1 MIQRVLTAAV
11 ALLAAAASSAQAPAR
26 AVPGAPAIPA
36 MPAAVDYADP
46 ANWLCLPGRDDACA
60 RPLPTAS
67 LNPDDYGPVVLV
79 GPAADPKIDCFYV
92 YPTVSRDPGDNS
104 DMIPGLE
111 ETGAAWVQFAR
122 FGTVCRTF
130 APLYR
135 QSTIALLDKAMRG
148 GGVAA
153 LGPAYAIAYRDV
165 EAAWRHYLDHDNKGR
180 PFVLIGHSQGSILL
194 SRLIAEDIENSPAAS
209 RMLSAVLAGAVV
221 EVPQGKLIGGTFKR
235 FPLCGRVG
243 ETGCILNWSSF
254 RAESPPGQGSLFGR
268 ARTPAMTAA
277 CTNPAGLASGEAPL
291 DSIWYA
297 PRNGSASGPV
307 AWSAAGPPP
316 APFLATRGLI
326 SARCVHDGSAGYL
339 AIRVNADPGDKRTDR
354 IPGDVVVMGA
364 PLPGWGLHLVDM
376 NVAMTDVIALI
387 AAQRDA
393 WLRAH

>member
-1 MIQRVLTAAV
+1 MILRA
-11 ALLAAAASSAQAPAR
+11 LAAAAALSTATLSTAQAPAP
-26 AVPGAPAIPA
+26 AAPAVPA

-46 ANWLCLPGRDDACA
+46 ATWLCLPGHDDACA

-67 LNPDDYGPVVLV
+67 LNRDDYGPVVLV
-79 GPAADPKIDCFYV
+79 SPAADPKIDCFYV

-104 DMIPGLE
+104 DMVPGLE
-111 ETGAAWVQFAR
+111 EKGATWVQFAR

-135 QSTIALLDKAMRG
+135 QSTLALLDKAMRG

-165 EAAWRHYLDHDNKGR
+165 EAAWHHYLDHDNKGR

-194 SRLIAEDIENSPAAS
+194 SQLIAREIDGQPLAS

-221 EVPQGKLIGGTFKR
+221 EVPKGKLVGGTFHR
-235 FPLCGRVG
+235 LALCSRVG

-254 RAESPPGQGSLFGR
+254 RAESPPGEGSVFGR
-268 ARTPAMTAA
+268 AHTPGMTAA
-277 CTNPAGLASGEAPL
+277 CTNPAGLAAGEAPL

-297 PRNGSASGPV
+297 PRNDSASGPV
-307 AWSAAGPPP
+307 TWSAAGPPP
-316 APFLATRGLI
+316 APFLATHGLI

-339 AIRVNADPGDKRTDR
+339 AIRVNADPGGKRTDR
-354 IPGDVVVMGA
+354 IPGDVVIMGA

-376 NVAMTDVIALI
+376 NVAMTDVIALV

-393 WLRAH
+393 YLRAH